1 MSKSITGITNS
12 EIKPFY
18 AVEMQFDSGTL
29 RFWTGYGDIT
39 LESNTYTGTGDIMS
53 VQLVEESADLSAKS
67 ATISMQGI
75 TSEIVAL
82 ALAEPYQ
89 GRVCRILFGIEG
101 QTPIEI
107 FGGFMDVM
115 TIQDSGEASVISMT
129 IESRLVEL
137 ERTRPIRYTDES
149 HKSRNPQDEYFSYVA
164 SLIDKDVVWGRAKA

>member
-1 MSKSITGITNS
+1 MSKSITGITDT

-39 LESNTYTGTGDIMS
+39 LESNTYTGTGDIMA
-53 VQLVEESADLSAKS
+53 VDLVEETSDLSAKS
-67 ATISMQGI
+67 ATITMQGV

-82 ALAEPYQ
+82 ALTEPYQ

-101 QTPIEI
+101 QAPVEI

-115 TIQDSGEASVISMT
+115 TIEDSGEASVISLT

-149 HKSRNPQDEYFSYVA
+149 HKSRNAGDSYFSYVA